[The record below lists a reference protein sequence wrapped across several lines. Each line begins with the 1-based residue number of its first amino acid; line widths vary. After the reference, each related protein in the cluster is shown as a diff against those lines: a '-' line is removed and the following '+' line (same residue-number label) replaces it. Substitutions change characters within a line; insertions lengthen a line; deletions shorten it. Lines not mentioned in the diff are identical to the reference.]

1 MRPNFD
7 EIDDAEIKDLAI
19 VIYNAL
25 SITRN
30 ITVFEILVNDI
41 YCQVGKKESFVFSVE
56 VRGNDAEF
64 FLYDFNFLLSN
75 TGDYQ
80 IFRANILIVI
90 ESVLTGDYEI
100 ENVKLGKLTL
110 SSTIVFLKKLR
121 VQLYRSFLLSF
132 FNSVQLN
139 FTTRSTKGKAI
150 ITSYNQ

>member
-41 YCQVGKKESFVFSVE
+41 YCQVGKKGSFVFSVE

-121 VQLYRSFLLSF
+121 VQLYRSFFLSF